1 MMVMKRKFALAIDL
15 VAILAC
21 ALVQTTLSAE
31 ISLGVKA
38 GDWIEYTV
46 TYEGTPPEK
55 HQTWVKVEILSVEG
69 TNITLGGT
77 VEYSDGTQETPTT
90 TVDLEAGKLGD
101 GFVIP
106 ANLTSGDT
114 FYDKNEGNITI
125 KGVEEGPYAGAR
137 RTVVQATIS
146 QGTLDSQG
154 TLYAHW
160 DKSTGVLVEAK
171 VFTSELTTHVKA
183 DRTNLWQ
190 AQLFGLEPIV
200 FSALIIAVVA
210 IVAIVSFL
218 VIRRRKSSPLSA

>member
-1 MMVMKRKFALAIDL
+1 
-15 VAILAC
+15 
-21 ALVQTTLSAE
+21 
-31 ISLGVKA
+31 VKA
-38 GDWIEYTV
+38 GDWIEYIV
-46 TYEGTPPEK
+46 TYTGTPPEK

-69 TNITLGGT
+69 TNITLRGT

-90 TVDLEAGKLGD
+90 TIDLEAGKLGD
-101 GFVIP
+101 GFIIP

-125 KGVEEGPYAGAR
+125 KGVEEGTYAGAR

-160 DKSTGVLVEAK
+160 DKSTGVLVDAA
-171 VFTSELTTHVKA
+171 VLTSELTMHVKA
-183 DRTNLWQ
+183 DKTNMWQ

-200 FSALIIAVVA
+200 FYTLIIAVIA
-210 IVAIVSFL
+210 IVAVVAFL
-218 VIRRRKSSPLSA
+218 VMRRRKSSSLSS